1 MGYRNDNT
9 GYRDDIL
16 QNRSVVKR
24 NWAVIEPD
32 GCVKNVIPGFENCDV
47 TILGSPKLGGTFV
60 DYLLTVH
67 EGGKNA
73 QGWGQPGEELFIYFF
88 DGTVEVSDGETTQT
102 VTDDGY
108 IFVPEGKKIFFE
120 NKGAGDAHGFMYKRL
135 YDRIEGH
142 EAHTVIGNSNDLE
155 WVDYEDMTD
164 VKCCDFLPSA
174 TDLGFDMTSTSWP
187 LSRARVTATW
197 KPTSR
202 STAPTSSPARA
213 CMCSR
218 TSGCPSRR
226 VITSTWALTAR
237 RPPTVSAATRT
248 SPTSTARTAT
258 ATSVSK
264 SLLDFG
270 VLLSSLS

>member
-47 TILGSPKLGGTFV
+47 TILGSPKLGGTFA

-67 EGGKNA
+67 EGGKNT

-102 VTDDGY
+102 VTDGGY

-120 NKGAGDAHGFMYKRL
+120 NKGDGDAHGFMYKRL

-174 TDLGFDMTSTSWP
+174 TDLGFDMNIHILAFKSG
-187 LSRARVTATW
+187 
-197 KPTSR
+197 
-202 STAPTSSPARA
+202 A
-213 CMCSR
+213 CHGYVE
-218 TSGCPSRR
+218 THFQEHGAYIFSGEGMYVLEDQWLPVKKGDYLYMGAYCPQ
-226 VITSTWALTAR
+226 
-237 RPPTVSAATRT
+237 AAYGIGRDEDF
-248 SPTSTARTAT
+248 AYIY
-258 ATSVSK
+258 SK
-264 SLLDFG
+264 DCNRDVRL
-270 VLLSSLS
+270 